1 MDVKPS
7 GDKRPLDMQNAERR
21 VLHLDMDAF
30 YASVELLSRPDLRG
44 KPVVIGGRGDPTRRG
59 VATTA
64 TYEARAFGIH
74 SGMALRTAYKLCPQA
89 VILPT
94 NFPEYQRWSRRFKDE
109 MLAVCSVFEDRG
121 IDEAY
126 LDISALPDSSETIG
140 RELKQRILAAT
151 GMTCSVGIAPNK
163 LLAKLSSELDK
174 PDGLTVLAVSEVPA
188 RIWPLD
194 VRKLQ
199 GVGPK
204 AERKLKALGWATI
217 GQLAAVPL
225 HELQTHFGDAY
236 SNYLHA
242 AANGRDGRP
251 VVSFREP
258 KSVSRETTFQED
270 LREWQDIARVLAE
283 LSKRVA
289 ADLERKGYLAR
300 TVGIKL
306 RFEDFHTVT
315 RDRTLEVPTGAA
327 LDIRRAAFEC
337 LSRVEIRRRVRL
349 IGVRLGELHRIGE
362 AAAPAPTQPDL
373 LSGLLEDA

>member
-1 MDVKPS
+1 M
-7 GDKRPLDMQNAERR
+7 NRR

-30 YASVELLSRPDLRG
+30 YASVELLTRPELRG

-89 VILPT
+89 VFLPT

-109 MLAVCSVFEDRG
+109 MIAVCPLFEDRG

-126 LDISALPDSSETIG
+126 LEVSELPQDSESIG
-140 RELKQRILAAT
+140 RALKRRILEAT
-151 GMTCSVGIAPNK
+151 GMTCSIGIAPNK

-174 PDGLTVLAVSEVPA
+174 PDGLTVLSMAEVPS

-204 AERKLKALGWATI
+204 AEQKLKALGWTTI
-217 GQLAAVPL
+217 GALAAVPPA
-225 HELQTHFGDAY
+225 ELRAHFGESY

-242 AANGRDGRP
+242 AANGRDERP
-251 VVSFREP
+251 VVTFREP
-258 KSVSRETTFQED
+258 KSISRETTFQED

-283 LSKRVA
+283 LSKKVA
-289 ADLERKGYLAR
+289 GDLDRKGYLAR

-306 RFEDFHTVT
+306 RFEDFRTVT
-315 RDRTLEVPTGAA
+315 RDRTLEAPTGAA
-327 LDIRRAAFEC
+327 QEIRRAAFEC
-337 LSRVEIRRRVRL
+337 LSRIELKRRVRL
-349 IGVRLGELHRIGE
+349 IGVRLGELHKPGDL
-362 AAAPAPTQPDL
+362 AAVPLQPDL
-373 LSGLLEDA
+373 LGEI